1 MEAAET
7 NEPEPTEPQA
17 AGDEESTDAAAASA
31 PDAPTTPTTPSGQD
45 EVDAGAAAATSKPAD
60 EVDEE
65 EEEEEEQSNPGA
77 NNKAA
82 PERQPAANKL
92 SSQGVS
98 NESENESEELD
109 DIQLIF
115 TTEETCRDVGL
126 QEDLVSITDTENWQA
141 HQARTPTPVCRLY
154 TFYVSY

>member
-45 EVDAGAAAATSKPAD
+45 EVDTGAAAATSKLAD
-60 EVDEE
+60 EVDE